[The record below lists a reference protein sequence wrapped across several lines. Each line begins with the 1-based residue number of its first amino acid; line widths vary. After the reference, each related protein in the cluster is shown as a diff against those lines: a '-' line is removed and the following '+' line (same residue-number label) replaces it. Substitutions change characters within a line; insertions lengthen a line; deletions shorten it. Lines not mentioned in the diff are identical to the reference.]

1 MSRGAAIVVCLTLA
15 GASYWLLPGL
25 VHPDEIFQALE
36 PANRAAFG
44 FGVKA
49 WEWDVGLRNWAVPG
63 LLAGLLRLCTAL
75 GIDDVWVRRGV
86 LSIPSLVLH
95 AAALLAVFRFS
106 ARRLDATLAAWCTA
120 LVGTAPVVLLFANRT
135 LSESFSGALLLIAFE
150 RLDAAE
156 LEGRKVAFVS
166 GVLFGLA
173 EVARY
178 GTAPFILVVL
188 AWLAARR
195 SALLLP
201 LVAGGGVIALALG
214 VLDASTWGV
223 TLESPRLG
231 GFWHSLLEYTD
242 FNIVKGKAGG
252 FGRSP
257 WWAYLPALG
266 VIWVAPCLVGW
277 RWNERLRASLPL
289 IASLVYLGSITSVPH
304 KEDRFVYPA
313 ALVMLMVSA
322 PAFVWLAA
330 RLSARL
336 PGPAVIAATLLSVPL
351 VPDGLLPKGSELIE
365 LTVRAQREGSGLLIV
380 QAGLWGSGGSFFA
393 RGSNLMRLGDDVRP
407 TATRRWCTADD
418 AGDPCFARAIADESV
433 RRAIV
438 LDPTAATTLALT
450 NAGFRQTDSLASAA
464 WFER

>member
-1 MSRGAAIVVCLTLA
+1 MSRSTAIVVCLILA
-15 GASYWLLPGL
+15 GASYWLVPGL

-63 LLAGLLRLCTAL
+63 LLAGLLRLCAAL
-75 GIDDVWVRRGV
+75 DLDDVWARRGV
-86 LSIPSLVLH
+86 LSIPSLALH
-95 AAALLAVFRFS
+95 AAALLAVFRFA
-106 ARRLDATLAAWCTA
+106 ARRLDATLATWCVA

-156 LEGRKVAFVS
+156 VEGRRVAFVS

-173 EVARY
+173 EVTRY

-188 AWLAARR
+188 VWLAARR

-223 TLESPRLG
+223 TVESPRLG
-231 GFWHSLLEYTD
+231 GFWHSLVEYTD
-242 FNIVKGKAGG
+242 FNIIKGKAGG

-257 WWAYLPALG
+257 WWAYFPVLG
-266 VIWVAPCLVGW
+266 VVWVALSLVVW

-289 IASLVYLGSITSVPH
+289 LASLVYLVSIMAVPH

-313 ALVMLMVSA
+313 ALLLLMISA
-322 PAFVWLAA
+322 PAFVWLAS

-351 VPDGLLPKGSELIE
+351 VPDGLLPKGSELIT
-365 LTVRAQREGSGLLIV
+365 LTARAQREGSGLLIV
-380 QAGLWGSGGSFFA
+380 HAGLWGTGGSFFA
-393 RGSNLMRLGDDVRP
+393 GGSNLMRLGDDVRP
-407 TATRRWCTADD
+407 TVTRRWCTADD
-418 AGDPCFARAIADESV
+418 ADDPGFVRAVADDSV

-438 LDPTAATTLALT
+438 LNPTDVTTLSLT
-450 NAGFRQTDSLASAA
+450 SAGFRQTDSLGDAA

>member
-1 MSRGAAIVVCLTLA
+1 MSRSTAIVVCLILA
-15 GASYWLLPGL
+15 GASYWLIPGL

-63 LLAGLLRLCTAL
+63 LLAGLLRLCGAL
-75 GIDDVWVRRGV
+75 GIDDVWARRV
-86 LSIPSLVLH
+86 VVSIPSLALH
-95 AAALLAVFRFS
+95 AAALLAVFRFA
-106 ARRLDATLAAWCTA
+106 ARRLDATLATWSVA
-120 LVGTAPVVLLFANRT
+120 LVGFAPVVLLFANRT
-135 LSESFSGALLLIAFE
+135 LSESCSGALLLIAFE

-156 LEGRKVAFVS
+156 VEGRRVAFVS
-166 GVLFGLA
+166 GVLFGVA

-188 AWLAARR
+188 VWLAARR

-201 LVAGGGVIALALG
+201 LVAGGGAVALALG
-214 VLDASTWGV
+214 VLDAATWGV

-231 GFWHSLLEYTD
+231 GFWHSLVEYTD
-242 FNIVKGKAGG
+242 FNIIKGKAGG

-257 WWAYLPALG
+257 WWAYFPALG
-266 VIWVAPCLVGW
+266 VVWIALSLVAW

-289 IASLVYLGSITSVPH
+289 LASLTYLVSIIAVPH

-313 ALVMLMVSA
+313 ALVVLMVSA
-322 PAFVWLAA
+322 PAFVWLVS
-330 RLSARL
+330 RLSERL
-336 PGPAVIAATLLSVPL
+336 PGAAVIVATLLSVPF
-351 VPDGLLPKGSELIE
+351 VPDGLLPKGSELIK
-365 LTVRAQREGSGLLIV
+365 LTVRAQREGSGVLIV
-380 QAGLWGSGGSFFA
+380 HAGLWGSGGSFFA
-393 RGSNLMRLGDDVRP
+393 GGSNLMRLGDDARP

-418 AGDPCFARAIADESV
+418 AGDPCFARAIADDSV
-433 RRAIV
+433 RRAIL
-438 LDPTAATTLALT
+438 LDPTEATTLALT
-450 NAGFRQTDSLASAA
+450 SAGFRQTDSLGAAA

>member
-1 MSRGAAIVVCLTLA
+1 MCFCT
-15 GASYWLLPGL
+15 LPGL
-25 VHPDEIFQALE
+25 IHPDEIFQALE

-63 LLAGLLRLCTAL
+63 LLAGLLRLCAAL
-75 GIDDVWVRRGV
+75 GIDDVGARRAV
-86 LSIPSLVLH
+86 LSIPSLMLH
-95 AAALLAVFRFS
+95 AAALLAVFRFA
-106 ARRLDATLAAWCTA
+106 ARRLEAKLAAWCVG

-150 RLDAAE
+150 RLDAADV
-156 LEGRKVAFVS
+156 EGRRAAFLS

-173 EVARY
+173 EVTRY

-188 AWLAARR
+188 MWLAARR
-195 SALLLP
+195 SLLLVP

-214 VLDASTWGV
+214 VLDAATWGV

-231 GFWHSLLEYTD
+231 GFWHSLFEYTD
-242 FNIVKGKAGG
+242 FNIIKGKAGG

-257 WWAYLPALG
+257 WWAYFPVLG
-266 VIWVAPCLVGW
+266 VVWGALSLVAW
-277 RWNERLRASLPL
+277 RWNERLRAWLPL
-289 IASLVYLGSITSVPH
+289 LASLVYLASITAVPH

-313 ALVMLMVSA
+313 VLVLLMVSA
-322 PAFVWLAA
+322 PAFVWLVS
-330 RLSARL
+330 RVSARL

-351 VPDGLLPKGSELIE
+351 VPEGLLPKGSGLIK

-393 RGSNLMRLGDDVRP
+393 GGSNLMRLDDDARP
-407 TATRRWCTADD
+407 TAMRRWCTADD
-418 AGDPCFARAIADESV
+418 AGDPCFARAIADDSV
-433 RRAIV
+433 RRAIL
-438 LDPTAATTLALT
+438 LDPTEATTLALT
-450 NAGFRQTDSLASAA
+450 NAGFRQTDSLAEAA